1 MDNELLRFARLAI
14 TTARRVVP
22 PRLSPHAGP
31 TYHPASLLA
40 ALLLKEHL
48 RLTYRGVEDLLGL
61 SDRLRRL
68 LGLRIV
74 PDHST
79 LWWFGRRHL
88 RPAVIAA
95 MLRETAARVAGRLRG
110 PRLVA
115 LDSTGLWP
123 AHASRWFEWRAK
135 RGRTPRG
142 WLKWAPALWVEP
154 RLLLAQ
160 RVRPGPA
167 GDFGDLVPLA
177 TAAHAV
183 LPFERLVADAGYDS
197 EANHRFCR
205 EDLGVDSLIPAK
217 KRRSVRVVATTPC
230 RRETV
235 RRLGDPGEAGD
246 EEARRA
252 YRQRWKAETVMSVA
266 KRRWGEALSA
276 RLDATQEA
284 QALFRGVVYNL
295 NRLVRLDHAV

>member
-14 TTARRVVP
+14 ATARRVVP
-22 PRLSPHAGP
+22 PRLSRHADP
-31 TYHPASLLA
+31 VYHPASLLA

-48 RLTYRGVEDLLGL
+48 RLTYRAAEDLLRL
-61 SDRLRRL
+61 SGRLRRL
-68 LGLRIV
+68 FGLRIV

-79 LWWFGRRHL
+79 LWWFARRHL
-88 RPAVIAA
+88 GPDLAA
-95 MLRETAARVAGRLRG
+95 LALAETVERAAGRLRG

-115 LDSTGLWP
+115 LDSTGMWLS
-123 AHASRWFEWRAK
+123 HASRWFERRAE
-135 RGRTPRG
+135 RGRGQRG
-142 WLKWAPALWVEP
+142 WLKWALAMWVGP
-154 RLLLAQ
+154 QLLLAQ
-160 RVRPGPA
+160 RVRPGPS

-217 KRRSVRVVATTPC
+217 KRRSVRVIATTPY
-230 RRETV
+230 RQEMV
-235 RRLGDPGEAGD
+235 RRLGEAGD
-246 EEARRA
+246 EGSRRV
-252 YRQRWKAETVMSVA
+252 YRQRWKAETVMSVV

-276 RLDATQEA
+276 RLDDTQRT
-284 QALFRGVVYNL
+284 QALLRGVVYNL
-295 NRLVRLDHAV
+295 NRLVRLDYAD